1 MGALNL
7 PKVGYWTTV
16 HCRGTT
22 WWGST
27 AACYVPKSSALRAVS
42 SITSLRPMQ
51 RYESYL
57 LGLQTWRLALGMGG
71 GKQVVQMVYTE
82 KSGVIFS
89 KYSSYLLKCQEH
101 GVIHLEEKRKSK
113 KNSLGFP
120 SLVPSH

>member
-22 WWGST
+22 WWGNT
-27 AACYVPKSSALRAVS
+27 TACYVPKSSALRAVS
-42 SITSLRPMQ
+42 STTSLRPMQ

-57 LGLQTWRLALGMGG
+57 LGLQAWRLALGMGG
-71 GKQVVQMVYTE
+71 RKQVAQMVYTE

-89 KYSSYLLKCQEH
+89 KYSSLPLKCPEH
-101 GVIHLEEKRKSK
+101 GVINLEKTKKEKRIVWWC
-113 KNSLGFP
+113 P
-120 SLVPSH
+120 ILVPDP